1 MFTVF
6 KKIFVV
12 LVIMFVL
19 QTIFCWFSFAQDTWE
34 VVCEENPAVC
44 SVPPKEFAYYVD
56 FTKEML
62 QAINTVQWD
71 WKKLWEYNYIW
82 WLFTN
87 KILAIP
93 QENRNLFE
101 KMVAW
106 ITESMNRK
114 ISTTLGLTNILSSLA
129 LTSYK
134 DVLWLA
140 ILRQARPIVRDW
152 KTLLDLETNTNDIV
166 YELSLSAMANQQII
180 DPSQFQTIID
190 KYSQEKPLF
199 DQWSVS
205 EETKYKDITN
215 MLIRLNGAMKTFIPY
230 GSISQFDEFRKWWE
244 GGIYLKFNTGTIQ
257 EMKDAYSCGRG
268 FSKCTSSWKD
278 FVKNIKNLWS
288 SFKKWWNSAKKTITD
303 ANKKL
308 AESMKWIGQ
317 AKIFKKSPWEEY
329 LTDTEIEL
337 LRDVYGIDT
346 KKLTEQEWIWLRD
359 LLNVPIKWTLN
370 EMKAKVKWT
379 YNELL
384 DKQAKANAEDAK
396 LEQEKMDKK
405 INTELIKEKI
415 QTNSDKDV
423 VVDLNLEKAF
433 RDVINIVN
441 NQQKNDLDVLWSTTS
456 VDFLAYYTNIGYRI
470 REVIGIISIWDQS
483 IVKNLGNICE
493 YQCSNKWIDGCYA
506 K

>member
-1 MFTVF
+1 MT
-6 KKIFVV
+6 
-12 LVIMFVL
+12 LVIMFAV
-19 QTIFCWFSFAQDTWE
+19 QAIFWWFWFAQDTWE
-34 VVCEENPAVC
+34 VICEDNPSVC
-44 SVPPKEFAYYVD
+44 SVAPKEFDYYVD

-62 QAINTVQWD
+62 QAINTLQWK
-71 WKKLWEYNYIW
+71 WKNLWDYNYIW

-87 KILAIP
+87 KILQIP
-93 QENRNLFE
+93 EENKNIFE

-106 ITESMNRK
+106 IKESMDRK
-114 ISTTLGLTNILSSLA
+114 ISTTLGLANILSSLA

-140 ILRQARPIVRDW
+140 ILFQSRPIVRDW

-180 DPSQFQTIID
+180 DPSKFQTIID
-190 KYSQEKPLF
+190 KYSQQKPLF

-268 FSKCTSSWKD
+268 FSKCTSSWRD

-288 SFKKWWNSAKKTITD
+288 SFKKWWNSAKKTIAD

-308 AESMKWIGQ
+308 AESVKWIGQ

-359 LLNVPIKWTLN
+359 LLTIPIKGTLN
-370 EMKAKVKWT
+370 EMKTKIKST
-379 YNELL
+379 NSELL
-384 DKQAKANAEDAK
+384 EKQAKANAEDER

-405 INTELIKEKI
+405 KIEDLLDQNAQSLKQKIKEDSNKY
-415 QTNSDKDV
+415 V
-423 VVDLNLEKAF
+423 VVDSNLKKSF
-433 RDVINIVN
+433 IDVINIVN

-456 VDFLAYYTNIGYRI
+456 VDFLSYYTNIGYRI
-470 REVIGIISIWDQS
+470 REIIGIISIWKQS
-483 IVKNLGNICE
+483 IVTNLGNICE
-493 YQCSNKWIDGCYA
+493 YQCSNKGIDGCYA